1 MPLAPKPLDG
11 ILVLDVA
18 TMIAGPFCA
27 TILGE
32 FGAQV
37 IKIEMPGTGDPLRR
51 YGTISNKGASFSWL
65 SDSRNKKSI
74 TLDLHKEKGKEIL
87 KKLIAK
93 TDIMIEN
100 FRPGTLERWGLG
112 YDDVLKKIKHDLL
125 LIRISAYGQN
135 GPYRD
140 RPGFAR
146 LAHGF
151 SGISHLTGTPD
162 GPPLVPGAIALADY
176 LSGLYGAV
184 GALMSFIARSRYGI
198 GQQADVTLY
207 ESVLR
212 ILDEMI
218 PLYSVEGH
226 IQERM
231 GMEAPKIVPHNHYR
245 AQDGKWV
252 AIACTI
258 DKMFERLAIVMKK
271 PELLNPN
278 KFATMAQRISGREE
292 VNRIVGEWVS
302 SMPRDKIINLC
313 LEGEVPAGPIYNVAD
328 IFEDEHYK
336 ARETLLNVQDN
347 TLGHITVPN
356 VFPKLSET
364 PGSVDTLGPQLGE
377 HNYEIYRDMLG
388 YSNHEIQ
395 LLMDDKVI

>member
-1 MPLAPKPLDG
+1 
-11 ILVLDVA
+11 
-18 TMIAGPFCA
+18 
-27 TILGE
+27 
-32 FGAQV
+32 
-37 IKIEMPGTGDPLRR
+37 
-51 YGTISNKGASFSWL
+51 
-65 SDSRNKKSI
+65 
-74 TLDLHKEKGKEIL
+74 
-87 KKLIAK
+87 
-93 TDIMIEN
+93 MIEN

-112 YDDVLKKIKHDLL
+112 YDEVLKKIKHDLL

-151 SGISHLTGTPD
+151 SGISHLTGMPD

-336 ARETLLNVQDN
+336 ARETLLNFQDN